1 MLRQGYTTLCKLF
14 RPSRTS
20 WHLMFLSIVVG
31 HSPNAARITVAVG
44 SSILPRSC
52 ISRLAAFSGNGDLI
66 WRQSPWGARL
76 WWKFDLETWNR
87 NEKQQHPGSPPLY
100 ACHGF
105 RGEFFDMVFVYTK
118 KWSIWMWD
126 LPMSLFDL
134 YVHIAV
140 VYSVHARTHLYT
152 YSLLPNNPKMKKI
165 WDI

>member
-1 MLRQGYTTLCKLF
+1 MQIVSTISNELTLDVSVHCC
-14 RPSRTS
+14 RPFSKCCS
-20 WHLMFLSIVVG
+20 DHCCCG
-31 HSPNAARITVAVG
+31 Q
-44 SSILPRSC
+44 SILLRSC